1 MPDASEKRTN
11 VKGAH
16 KVHCAQK
23 PVVQDRDMSRSP
35 TTFVDIFS
43 HWNFAGGYVL
53 LAKDMR
59 VPQSR
64 ARMWLKRGYL
74 EPYYWPD
81 LIRALQRRF
90 TVAITLDDLIAAS
103 AARAEAR
110 IKASRRSAQTRA
122 VAKAESADADPAR
135 TEAA

>member
-1 MPDASEKRTN
+1 
-11 VKGAH
+11 
-16 KVHCAQK
+16 
-23 PVVQDRDMSRSP
+23 MSRSP
-35 TTFVDIFS
+35 TTFADIFS
-43 HWNFAGGYVL
+43 HWAFAGGYVL

-81 LIRALQRRF
+81 LIKALQRCF
-90 TVAITLDDLIAAS
+90 TIAITLDDLIAAS

-122 VAKAESADADPAR
+122 GAKAEDAGDAATAR